1 MLLTR
6 AACIVVLAGGCVW
19 PGGDDAPSDC
29 DLTGDLDAEIVFA
42 DQLGTVAR
50 VADQPNVPLIS
61 APQGGHIL
69 LIGARVRA
77 TVTSCSV
84 EVNAA
89 LRDPATSRVIG
100 LEQRP
105 VTIASHGTEWA
116 GPPPM
121 IGLSD
126 IANVA
131 VCPSAAISTS
141 IDAHPYQVEV
151 RVDVAGLA
159 IAHATATITP
169 TCNDTYCHMDCSPA
183 GN

>member
-1 MLLTR
+1 MLLSR
-6 AACIVVLAGGCVW
+6 VCVLALAGGCVW
-19 PGGDDAPSDC
+19 PGGDDAPSAC
-29 DLTGDLDAEIVFA
+29 ELTGDLDAEIVFA
-42 DQLGTVAR
+42 DQGGAVMR
-50 VADQPNVPLIS
+50 VADQPNVPLVS

-77 TVTSCSV
+77 SVESCSV

-89 LRDPATSRVIG
+89 LRDPTTSRVIG

-105 VTIASHGTEWA
+105 MTISSYGGEWA
-116 GPPPM
+116 GPPPS

-126 IANVA
+126 LANVA
-131 VCPSAAISTS
+131 VCPSSVVTTS

-151 RVDVAGLA
+151 RVVAAGIA
-159 IAHATATITP
+159 IANATATITP
-169 TCNDTYCHMDCSPA
+169 TCSDTYCHMDCSPA

>member
-6 AACIVVLAGGCVW
+6 ALCMVALAGGCVW
-19 PGGDDAPSDC
+19 PGGDDAPSEC
-29 DLTGDLDAEIVFA
+29 DLTGDVEAEIVFA
-42 DQLGTVAR
+42 DQAGVVAR

-69 LIGARVRA
+69 LIGARVHA
-77 TVTSCSV
+77 KLASCSV

-105 VTIASHGTEWA
+105 VTIASNGGDWA
-116 GPPPM
+116 GPPPT

-126 IANVA
+126 LANLA
-131 VCPSAAISTS
+131 VCPSAAITTS
-141 IDAHPYQVEV
+141 LDAHPYQVEV
-151 RVDVAGLA
+151 RVVAAGLA
-159 IAHATATITP
+159 IAHTTATIMP
-169 TCNDTYCHMDCSPA
+169 TCGDTYCHMDCSPG

>member
-1 MLLTR
+1 MLLSR
-6 AACIVVLAGGCVW
+6 ALCVVALVGGCVW
-19 PGGDDAPSDC
+19 PDGDDAPSDC
-29 DLTGDLDAEIVFA
+29 DLTGELEAEIVFA
-42 DQLGTVAR
+42 DQAGTVAR
-50 VADQPNVPLIS
+50 VADQPNVPLVS

-77 TVTSCSV
+77 TVKSCSV

-89 LRDPATSRVIG
+89 LRDPATNRVIG

-105 VTIASHGTEWA
+105 MTISSYGGEWA
-116 GPPPM
+116 GPPPS

-126 IANVA
+126 LANVA
-131 VCPSAAISTS
+131 VCPSSVATTS

-151 RVDVAGLA
+151 RVVAAGIA
-159 IAHATATITP
+159 IANATATITP
-169 TCNDTYCHMDCSPA
+169 TCSDQYCHSDCSPG